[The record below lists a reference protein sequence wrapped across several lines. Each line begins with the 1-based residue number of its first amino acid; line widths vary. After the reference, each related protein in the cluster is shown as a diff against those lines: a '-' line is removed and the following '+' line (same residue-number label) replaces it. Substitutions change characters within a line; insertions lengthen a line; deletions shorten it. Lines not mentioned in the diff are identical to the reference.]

1 MWKSISDASWQYIN
15 LPLSLSPSLA
25 LVELKKY
32 LMHEQEQGG
41 GGRKHAVTD
50 ALARREWRAGSG
62 TRQRAKSPVDD
73 DSYLKR

>member
-41 GGRKHAVTD
+41 GEEARGDGRVSA
-50 ALARREWRAGSG
+50 
-62 TRQRAKSPVDD
+62 TRMESR
-73 DSYLKR
+73 KRNATASKEPS